1 MAKPID
7 DIHKRISRA
16 LIVRGMKQQDLVDKT
31 GIPKPSI
38 SQYISGY
45 AKPKA
50 DRIHLIAKALNVT
63 EPWLLGYDVPMEK
76 QKALMDDLAGITNL
90 IYPAARPI
98 PILGTICAGNG
109 VWCEDNFEGY
119 FYIDKSIKADMCLE
133 VKGDSMIDANIFD
146 GDIAFIKKTY
156 DYQNGKIYAVVINDE
171 NSAVL
176 KKVHWS
182 NGSIILNPC
191 NSEADYEPI
200 ATTEDNVTMV
210 GECVGVYRA
219 TK

>member
-1 MAKPID
+1 MFKDKIRYYR
-7 DIHKRISRA
+7 K
-16 LIVRGMKQQDLVDKT
+16 LRG
-31 GIPKPSI
+31 I
-38 SQYISGY
+38 SQEVL
-45 AKPKA
+45 A
-50 DRIHLIAKALNVT
+50 DK
-63 EPWLLGYDVPMEK
+63 LGYK
-76 QKALMDDLAGITNL
+76 SFTTIQKWEDGTSSPPIGTVKKVADILGVTIEELTSDEDHSTDPTEGITNL
-90 IYPAARPI
+90 IYPAARAI

-156 DYQNGKIYAVVINDE
+156 DYQSGKIYAVVINDE

>member
-1 MAKPID
+1 MSKPITE
-7 DIHKRISRA
+7 IKYRISKA
-16 LIVRGMKQQDLVDKT
+16 LAIKNMTQQDLADAT
-31 GIPKPSI
+31 GIPKSSI
-38 SQYISGY
+38 SQYVSGY
-45 AKPKA
+45 AKPKD
-50 DRIHLIAKALNVT
+50 DRIHLIAKALRVQ
-63 EPWLLGYDVPMEK
+63 EPWLLGYDVSMNVPKHTDPTE
-76 QKALMDDLAGITNL
+76 GITNL

-109 VWCEDNFEGY
+109 IWCEDNFEGY
-119 FYIDKSIKADMCLE
+119 FYIDKSIRADMCLE

-191 NSEADYEPI
+191 NSEANYEPI

>member
-1 MAKPID
+1 MFKDKIRYYR
-7 DIHKRISRA
+7 K
-16 LIVRGMKQQDLVDKT
+16 LRG
-31 GIPKPSI
+31 I
-38 SQYISGY
+38 SQEVL
-45 AKPKA
+45 A
-50 DRIHLIAKALNVT
+50 DK
-63 EPWLLGYDVPMEK
+63 LGYK
-76 QKALMDDLAGITNL
+76 SFTTIQKWEDGTSSPPIGTVKKVADILGVTIEELTSDEDHSTDPTEGITNL

-156 DYQNGKIYAVVINDE
+156 DYQSGKIYAVVINDE

>member
-1 MAKPID
+1 MFKDKIRYYR
-7 DIHKRISRA
+7 K
-16 LIVRGMKQQDLVDKT
+16 LRG
-31 GIPKPSI
+31 I
-38 SQYISGY
+38 SQEVL
-45 AKPKA
+45 A
-50 DRIHLIAKALNVT
+50 DK
-63 EPWLLGYDVPMEK
+63 LGYK
-76 QKALMDDLAGITNL
+76 SFTTIQKWEDGTSSPPIGTVKKVADILGVTIEELTSDEEHSTDPTEGITNL

-156 DYQNGKIYAVVINDE
+156 DYQSGKIYAVVINDE